1 MLGINKFG
9 KKKGVRVYPVYS
21 TPPSTI
27 KAIENLDRM
36 ATEIHMVSGYTLEEI
51 LGLFKSGYTL
61 TPPEQISFDDL
72 ERMAENRES
81 M

>member
-1 MLGINKFG
+1 MFRVNMFG
-9 KKKGVRVYPVYS
+9 KEKEVRVYPVYS
-21 TPPSTI
+21 PSPSTLR
-27 KAIENLDRM
+27 AIENLDRL
-36 ATEIHMVSGYTLEEI
+36 ATEIHMVSGYTLGEI

-72 ERMAENRES
+72 ERMAENGES